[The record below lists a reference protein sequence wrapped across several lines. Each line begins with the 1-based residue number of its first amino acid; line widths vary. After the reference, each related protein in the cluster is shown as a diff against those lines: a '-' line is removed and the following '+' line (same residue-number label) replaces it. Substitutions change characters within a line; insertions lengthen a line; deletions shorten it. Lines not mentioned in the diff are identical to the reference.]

1 MSIFDKLIVRYY
13 KIILKYDIIIKG
25 DYMLYPRGIKN
36 TYKKEVTYDNRG
48 MMLENLI
55 EQANNYYR
63 ENDLAYIYKKP
74 TPIKVVKTKFSS
86 NSKKIV
92 EAFYE
97 KPSTLDFN
105 GIYKGK
111 YIEFDA
117 KETSNKTAF
126 PISNVHDHQIKHIRN
141 IYKHGG
147 IVFLIISMNNKYF
160 ILMGKDF
167 LEFLDNYDRKSI
179 PYKYIEEKGIE
190 IKMKLKGL
198 DYLSKLGDIL

>member
-1 MSIFDKLIVRYY
+1 
-13 KIILKYDIIIKG
+13 
-25 DYMLYPRGIKN
+25 MLYPGGIKN
-36 TYKKEVTYDNRG
+36 THKKEVTYDNRG
-48 MMLENLI
+48 MMLEYLI
-55 EQANNYYR
+55 EEANTYYR
-63 ENDLAYIYKKP
+63 ENDYAYIYKKP
-74 TPIKVVKTKFSS
+74 TPIRVVKTAILN
-86 NSKKIV
+86 NSKKIT

-117 KETSNKTAF
+117 KETNNKTAF
-126 PISNVHDHQIKHIRN
+126 PINNVHNHQINHIRN

-167 LEFLDNYDRKSI
+167 IDFLDNNDRKSI

-190 IKMKLKGL
+190 IKMTLRGL
-198 DYLSKLGDIL
+198 DYLSKLGDIIWKS